1 MEGTRGTWETHY
13 AEVVRNSKLLPD
25 EEAGCVPKNGLQD
38 PGGRQPAQERRLGGI
53 DGHEPGQPSPC
64 SVMDVLRMS
73 PGIQISAQT
82 TQRWETSPSAAD
94 EDMEDEPTTPTEDA
108 TSWISY
114 ATPSGS
120 QASECPQT
128 PQRSRRTPMRTG
140 SLSDTKLL
148 ATTAV
153 KLARQDSSMFPEAFR
168 FDDHFHYVGI
178 VGRSQTSEVYAAMH
192 KEDGTL
198 YAVKKSLHE
207 FKGYADRKRWLREVE
222 CVERLPAHPHIV
234 TYYRGWQQDMRF
246 YIQMEYC
253 QGGSLRNV
261 LDHMQ
266 GSTLLEEDI
275 WTIGYQVA
283 SGLAFIHDN
292 GVLHLDIKP
301 DNIFISAD
309 GTYKIGDFGIAIT
322 NAYEDWEEGDGAY
335 LAPELLNDLAEP
347 TTAADMYSLGAM
359 LYECATGTTLPRS
372 CLDREKITTKVQLPG
387 RSEALSGL
395 LQYLLA
401 SAPQDRPT
409 ASELTEVI
417 NQLYQQG

>member
-1 MEGTRGTWETHY
+1 
-13 AEVVRNSKLLPD
+13 
-25 EEAGCVPKNGLQD
+25 
-38 PGGRQPAQERRLGGI
+38 
-53 DGHEPGQPSPC
+53 
-64 SVMDVLRMS
+64 
-73 PGIQISAQT
+73 
-82 TQRWETSPSAAD
+82 
-94 EDMEDEPTTPTEDA
+94 
-108 TSWISY
+108 
-114 ATPSGS
+114 
-120 QASECPQT
+120 
-128 PQRSRRTPMRTG
+128 
-140 SLSDTKLL
+140 
-148 ATTAV
+148 
-153 KLARQDSSMFPEAFR
+153 
-168 FDDHFHYVGI
+168 
-178 VGRSQTSEVYAAMH
+178 
-192 KEDGTL
+192 
-198 YAVKKSLHE
+198 
-207 FKGYADRKRWLREVE
+207 
-222 CVERLPAHPHIV
+222 
-234 TYYRGWQQDMRF
+234 
-246 YIQMEYC
+246 
-253 QGGSLRNV
+253 
-261 LDHMQ
+261 MQ